1 MPTAPTPSNQELLR
15 IGGELFR
22 AGAFD
27 RAVATLSQITQAEP
41 LMFAQGLALIG
52 RCFGRQGDA
61 ARAQDALVRSLKIKD
76 LALSR
81 YYLGE
86 CLFHQGEHFAA
97 EQQLS
102 IAVAADD
109 KLTDAYIL
117 LGSIHRIAGKPA
129 LAIQAFNMA
138 LRNDPKAV
146 AARFQLAQTAYDT
159 GDLQRATAQASMI
172 VQQSEDFAPV
182 HVLLGHC
189 ALRLNDFRQ
198 AAYEYCRALVHASP
212 SIEVYEGLGRAF
224 ANLKDYEQAIRAF
237 EAVTMLDPDHEMAYI
252 AAARLC
258 ERTGNSPRAVQL
270 WKSVQRFDKY
280 AEMAAEALSKLGSE
294 PVAPTKGK
302 KGARV
307 QALAKAAE
315 LPRDFVPPEQFDRA
329 TLPQRTNQAQATA
342 PLTTHAA
349 GTLSLAS
356 RQAPAQTRP
365 MAFGPIPE
373 PPGVENKLTSAFEQL
388 VRPYAEALA
397 SIVTRARKPSE
408 PEEPGETVASFIAN
422 SQSQPVNPSERA
434 KRKR

>member
-1 MPTAPTPSNQELLR
+1 MPTAPTPGNQELLR
-15 IGGELFR
+15 IGVELFR
-22 AGAFD
+22 AEAFD
-27 RAVATLSQITQAEP
+27 RAVETLSRITQAEP

-52 RCFGRQGDA
+52 RCFGRQGDV
-61 ARAQDALVRSLKIKD
+61 ARAQEALVRSLKIKD
-76 LALSR
+76 LPLSR

-86 CLFHQGEHFAA
+86 CLFHKGEHLAA

-117 LGSIHRIAGKPA
+117 LGSIHRSAGKPA

-146 AARFQLAQTAYDT
+146 AARFQLAQTSYDT

-172 VQQSEDFAPV
+172 VQQAEDFAPV

-237 EAVTMLDPDHEMAYI
+237 EAVTMLNPDHEMAYI

-258 ERTGNSPRAVQL
+258 ERTGKNERAIQL
-270 WKSVQRFDKY
+270 WTSVQRFEKY
-280 AEMAAEALSKLGSE
+280 AEVAADALSKLGSE
-294 PVAPTKGK
+294 PVAPTKSK
-302 KGARV
+302 KGARHP
-307 QALAKAAE
+307 APARATE
-315 LPRDFVPPEQFDRA
+315 LPRDFVPPEQFDRT
-329 TLPQRTNQAQATA
+329 TLPQRTNQAQATS

-356 RQAPAQTRP
+356 RQTPAQTRP
-365 MAFGPIPE
+365 IVMGANPE
-373 PPGVENKLTSAFEQL
+373 PPVAENKLTSAFEQL

-397 SIVTRARKPSE
+397 SIVARGRKAPE
-408 PEEPGETVASFIAN
+408 PEDPGETVASFIAN
-422 SQSQPVNPSERA
+422 RQTVRPRLPDTKP
-434 KRKR
+434 KR